1 MTIRKKMALPL
12 ALAVGALGMLV
23 MASVANATHPRPKF
37 ASPIVASMVPA
48 YKACTTPNRTH
59 GPPLG
64 FPSCNPPVQTSS
76 HLTVGTP
83 DANGAAANSTAFVK
97 IKVLPGDPA
106 PPDDSDVALTGSV
119 TDVRC
124 GPSPPATCGS
134 PNTAAGPD
142 YTGEIQVNATIRIT
156 DHWNAVGPGGGTD
169 AATMTDSPF
178 PVTVSC
184 TGTAGTGVGSTCSL
198 STTANAVV
206 PTVVKDGKRA
216 IVEVSQLQSFD
227 GGPDGQAATSPNTL
241 FGVQGIFIP

>member
-1 MTIRKKMALPL
+1 MTIRKRMALPL

-48 YKACTTPNRTH
+48 YEACTAPNRTH
-59 GPPLG
+59 GPPLS
-64 FPSCNPPVQTSS
+64 FPSCNPPVQTSGN
-76 HLTVGTP
+76 LTIGTP
-83 DANGAAANSTAFVK
+83 DANGAGANSTGFTK

-119 TDVRC
+119 SDVRC
-124 GPSPPATCGS
+124 LPGNLACG
-134 PNTAAGPD
+134 AANNASGPD

-156 DHWNAVGPGGGTD
+156 DHWNAVAAGGGPD
-169 AATMTDSPF
+169 AATMVDSPF

-184 TGTAGTGVGSTCSL
+184 TGTANLGTGSVCAL

-206 PTVVKDGKRA
+206 PGVVKDTKRA
-216 IVEVSQLQSFD
+216 IVEVGQIQTID
-227 GGPDGQAATSPNTL
+227 GGTDGAVATSPNDL